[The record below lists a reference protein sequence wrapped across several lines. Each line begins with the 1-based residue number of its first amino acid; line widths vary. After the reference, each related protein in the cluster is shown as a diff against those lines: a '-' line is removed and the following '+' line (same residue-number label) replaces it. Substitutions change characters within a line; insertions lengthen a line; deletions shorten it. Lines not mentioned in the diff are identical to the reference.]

1 MSSNFSFQDLLVISA
16 VASLVTIVTIL
27 CWGLC
32 ARYCGRCRRT
42 VAHSSTAAQVTST
55 PVRYIEDSMEMAAF
69 TPISIS
75 GPLVQSPIL
84 APPVQAQGVRK
95 SGRKTKKPDFYTS
108 CPHITDLQWLFVY
121 FCNSSYLILVD
132 QTSQIDGSYVF
143 TLFSK
148 YAPLARHFVVCRW
161 THSRVL
167 SISAVLASYV
177 GIGRF

>member
-1 MSSNFSFQDLLVISA
+1 MSPNFSFQDLLIIST

-32 ARYCGRCRRT
+32 ARFVGRCRRS
-42 VAHSSTAAQVTST
+42 APSTAPQIAST
-55 PVRYIEDSMEMAAF
+55 PVRVLEDSFELKTF

-75 GPLVQSPIL
+75 GPLLASPVVT
-84 APPVQAQGVRK
+84 PPVETQERRK
-95 SGRKTKKPDFYTS
+95 SGRVTKRPDYYSS

>member
-1 MSSNFSFQDLLVISA
+1 MSPNFSLQDLLVISA

-55 PVRYIEDSMEMAAF
+55 PVRFIEDSMEMAAF

-121 FCNSSYLILVD
+121 FCNSLYLISVD